1 MFHKARRPRA
11 QIPPARYV
19 VLMSVDE
26 PRRGGAPARALD
38 AVVERLGAPAARVA
52 PKASSLSARAMQ
64 LLAAGPCDSHT
75 LMRIVCGV
83 DRLQGDAA
91 ARMADVLLGSRPE
104 FVQLDDDRWALV
116 HEGQVVQSPTAGA
129 PRQALPVGDA
139 PVDPLRLD
147 AMRFAVVD
155 VETTGSQPG
164 LWDRVTEIAIV
175 PVDGA
180 QVGDP
185 WSHLV
190 QPGRSIPP
198 MITALTGI
206 SDAMVADAPR
216 FGTIAD
222 AVTERLEGRVFT
234 AHNARFDH
242 RFVESELS
250 RTQGLRLDGTALCT
264 VRLTRRLVPAL
275 TRRSLDRVCAY
286 FGVRIDGRHR
296 AGGDALATAQVLVRL
311 LGIAADRGIERWP
324 DLMTTLAASAG
335 RASARRRAVPTA
347 AHEELDA

>member
-1 MFHKARRPRA
+1 
-11 QIPPARYV
+11 
-19 VLMSVDE
+19 MSLPE
-26 PRRGGAPARALD
+26 PRRTNAPLRALD
-38 AVVERLGAPAARVA
+38 AVVERLGAPTARVA
-52 PKASSLSARAMQ
+52 PKATSLSARAAQ
-64 LLAAGPCDSHT
+64 LLADGPCDPHT

-83 DRLQGDAA
+83 ERLQVDAA

-116 HEGQVVQSPTAGA
+116 DDGQVVQGPGTREPTVAA
-129 PRQALPVGDA
+129 PVAVADVA
-139 PVDPLRLD
+139 VDPLRLD

-175 PVDGA
+175 PVDAGR
-180 QVGDP
+180 VGEP
-185 WSHLV
+185 WSQLV

-206 SDAMVADAPR
+206 CDAMVADAPH
-216 FGTIAD
+216 FGEIAQE
-222 AVTERLEGRVFT
+222 VSERLEGRVFT

-311 LGIAADRGIERWP
+311 LGIAAERGIERWP
-324 DLMTTLAASAG
+324 ELMTTLSASAG
-335 RASARRRAVPTA
+335 RSTTRRRALPTS
-347 AHEELDA
+347 AHEDPDA

>member
-1 MFHKARRPRA
+1 M
-11 QIPPARYV
+11 PPA
-19 VLMSVDE
+19 E
-26 PRRGGAPARALD
+26 PRRDGPPFQGLD
-38 AVVERLGAPAARVA
+38 EVVERLGAPTARVA
-52 PKASSLSARAMQ
+52 PKASSLSARAAQ
-64 LLAAGPCDSHT
+64 LLADGPCDPHT

-83 DRLQGDAA
+83 DRLHVDAA

-116 HEGQVVQSPTAGA
+116 QEGQVVHEGAGHSRRAVVPDAA
-129 PRQALPVGDA
+129 PDVSF
-139 PVDPLRLD
+139 DPLRLD
-147 AMRFAVVD
+147 TMRFAVVD

-175 PVDGA
+175 PVDAGRVGEPWA
-180 QVGDP
+180 Q
-185 WSHLV
+185 LV

-206 SDAMVADAPR
+206 SDAMVAQAPP
-216 FGTIAD
+216 FGEIAHE
-222 AVTERLEGRVFT
+222 VVQRLEGRIFT

-311 LGIAADRGIERWP
+311 LGIAADRGLERWP
-324 DLMTTLAASAG
+324 DLMTTLSASAG
-335 RASARRRAVPTA
+335 RTSARRRALPTA
-347 AHEELDA
+347 AHEDLDA

>member
-1 MFHKARRPRA
+1 MTPAESRRSA
-11 QIPPARYV
+11 
-19 VLMSVDE
+19 
-26 PRRGGAPARALD
+26 APLRALD
-38 AVVERLGAPAARVA
+38 AVVERLGAPGASVA
-52 PKASSLSARAMQ
+52 PKASSLSARAAQ
-64 LLAAGPCDSHT
+64 LLADGPCDPHT

-83 DRLQGDAA
+83 DRLQVDAA

-116 HEGQVVQSPTAGA
+116 EAGQVVQPSATPVRRAGA
-129 PRQALPVGDA
+129 ASAHSDA
-139 PVDPLRLD
+139 ADPLRLE

-175 PVDGA
+175 PVDAGRVGEPWA
-180 QVGDP
+180 Q
-185 WSHLV
+185 LV

-206 SDAMVADAPR
+206 SDAMVAEAPR
-216 FGTIAD
+216 FGEIAEE
-222 AVTERLEGRVFT
+222 VTQRLEGRVFT
-234 AHNARFDH
+234 AHNAPFDH
-242 RFVESELS
+242 RFVSAELA

-286 FGVRIDGRHR
+286 FGIRIDGRHR

-324 DLMTTLAASAG
+324 ELMATLSTSAG
-335 RASARRRAVPTA
+335 RSLARRRALPTSA
-347 AHEELDA
+347 DEDPDA

>member
-1 MFHKARRPRA
+1 MSFSESRRA
-11 QIPPARYV
+11 
-19 VLMSVDE
+19 
-26 PRRGGAPARALD
+26 GAPLRALD
-38 AVVERLGAPAARVA
+38 AAVERLGAPTARVA
-52 PKASSLSARAMQ
+52 LKASSLSARAAQ
-64 LLAAGPCDSHT
+64 LLADGPCDPHT

-83 DRLQGDAA
+83 DRLQVDAA

-116 HEGQVVQSPTAGA
+116 LEGQVVQRPAACA
-129 PRQALPVGDA
+129 PREAAQAAGGDA
-139 PVDPLRLD
+139 SADPLRLD

-175 PVDGA
+175 PVDGGRVGEPWA
-180 QVGDP
+180 Q
-185 WSHLV
+185 LV

-206 SDAMVADAPR
+206 SDAMVAEAPP
-216 FGTIAD
+216 FAEIAD

-250 RTQGLRLDGTALCT
+250 RTHGLRLDGAALCT

-296 AGGDALATAQVLVRL
+296 AGGDALATAQVLIRL

-324 DLMTTLAASAG
+324 DLMTTLSASAG
-335 RASARRRAVPTA
+335 RASARRRALPTS
-347 AHEELDA
+347 AHEDFDA